1 MFLCFIRRK
10 DARTVNKFGLLS
22 KFFYLLPQQKPGEW
36 LNNSPSCINSY
47 HNLSEFWYPVVAF
60 PLIHCSYVLSEERM
74 LERSTTRANFS
85 HSRILVRT
93 SLHIC
98 SMEQHR
104 QVSSTWARL
113 FDQWACLPDSA
124 VRAGELLVDLGVTG
138 LDVEEHGAPV
148 YDGNLLLAQAT
159 LLLISQIYTLYWIL
173 KIKMNANL
181 VLFPFMDSLP
191 AIYMNN
197 EHICNVCI
205 PLSIQHLVYLTFCK

>member
-85 HSRILVRT
+85 T
-93 SLHIC
+93 SYITNTFPHPYAYIPSHLQHGTASPSKFDLSSIVWSMSLLTWFC
-98 SMEQHR
+98 SAGR
-104 QVSSTWARL
+104 RAAGWPGRDWTGCGGTWS
-113 FDQWACLPDSA
+113 ACLRWQPSP
-124 VRAGELLVDLGVTG
+124 GTG
-138 LDVEEHGAPV
+138 YTPPHIS
-148 YDGNLLLAQAT
+148 NLY
-159 LLLISQIYTLYWIL
+159 IIL
-173 KIKMNANL
+173 NSKNKDECKFGS
-181 VLFPFMDSLP
+181 FPFHGFITGH
-191 AIYMNN
+191 IYEQWTYM
-197 EHICNVCI
+197 
-205 PLSIQHLVYLTFCK
+205 